1 MNLLLSVL
9 AASTVSAGLPEVSLA
24 GDWSAAGGAG
34 ALAMGRLEWMD
45 VSVLG
50 TLSNPA
56 LGCEA
61 GEGLGIG
68 ISGGLDL
75 AVEKRTRTVYDEFG
89 GSMGEAEHSFDRSAM
104 PVAGGAGVTASG
116 LGGLPEQL
124 SLSAGIVP
132 YSTFEYG
139 YDRVLNNDY
148 YVQVGSEA
156 YEVSGSVARICLSAA
171 FRVSDAVGFGIGGG
185 LLTGSRETSWEL
197 DWVDPTLPDE
207 SDSTS
212 SDLEGFDC
220 RGSVL
225 VRASER
231 LILSAG
237 AGKAVAMTW
246 SGDVEGDMD
255 MPPEFFAGAAWMP
268 GNGLRTRVA
277 AEAGFMAASGA
288 ELDGQDMGLRDCWTA
303 AAGVRNTL
311 PGGPDL
317 MFGFR
322 YEKSPVAGSL
332 DAVSF
337 TGGLG
342 FEAGGWSFDAGAS
355 FTPRLWDQQD
365 LDPLPSLP
373 SGDSLAVEEGRTV
386 LLVSA
391 TRSFSL

>member
-1 MNLLLSVL
+1 
-9 AASTVSAGLPEVSLA
+9 
-24 GDWSAAGGAG
+24 
-34 ALAMGRLEWMD
+34 MD